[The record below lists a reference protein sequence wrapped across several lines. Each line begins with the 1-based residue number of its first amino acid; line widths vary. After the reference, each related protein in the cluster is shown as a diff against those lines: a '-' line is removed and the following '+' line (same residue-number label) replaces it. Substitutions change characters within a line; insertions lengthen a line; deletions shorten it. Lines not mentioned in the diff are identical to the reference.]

1 MIFYGSERKI
11 EVLDMEET
19 GRLSDLNGE
28 QTEGI
33 EKIDLND
40 DLQELHSNCL
50 IQEVTGTIINRHTH
64 VKNQVLEKLGF
75 KIKISET
82 KSETESTSDIIIE
95 PDCETESEIELNE
108 KENEESQALVQE
120 SSKRGDDPQV
130 HVIKERDLS
139 PAANP
144 PNAFIPQSAPCP
156 MRPPQQ
162 ARD

>member
-1 MIFYGSERKI
+1 MGTHPIFESDFDC
-11 EVLDMEET
+11 LTDMEET

-50 IQEVTGTIINRHTH
+50 IQEVT
-64 VKNQVLEKLGF
+64 
-75 KIKISET
+75 ET

-156 MRPPQQ
+156 MRPPQ
-162 ARD
+162 

>member
-1 MIFYGSERKI
+1 MN
-11 EVLDMEET
+11 VLDMEET

-50 IQEVTGTIINRHTH
+50 IQEVTG
-64 VKNQVLEKLGF
+64 KLLGYQVLELLGNL
-75 KIKISET
+75 ET

-108 KENEESQALVQE
+108 KENEEAQAIRVQE
-120 SSKRGDDPQV
+120 SSKRDHRERDEPQV
-130 HVIKERDLS
+130 MKERDLS

-162 ARD
+162 ARDQ